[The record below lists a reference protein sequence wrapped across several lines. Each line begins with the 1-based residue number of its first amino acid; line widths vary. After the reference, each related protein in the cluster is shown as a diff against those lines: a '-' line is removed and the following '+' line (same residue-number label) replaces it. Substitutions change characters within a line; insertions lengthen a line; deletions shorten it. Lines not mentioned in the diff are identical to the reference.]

1 MKKLLA
7 ILLALC
13 TLLSCMMLAVYA
25 DEDET
30 EDEEFTEGDGLAHE
44 TYTFRVNEDS
54 EVPYLA
60 FTNAGFN
67 QNQRFSDATL
77 QTIYHFTIKNIYSI
91 EKITWHAMDGAQ
103 LLLQVSQSWSEDT
116 DGDTEWTEVYKFEWT
131 EDMPQDKGLDK
142 AEREYDLTTFFDP
155 TKGNNLYIRIGD
167 ATTDNGWGG
176 SIFVN
181 ADNYLDV
188 AYKPLTAEEL
198 DAYETAATEDSIS
211 LHGMNQV
218 FGSFELDT
226 ENQLAGSACLS
237 RNVGTGF
244 VNECKF
250 ETPIDATGF
259 DTFEFDWYI
268 SDIALLDKFQQG
280 GMDSGFEIT
289 SAGKCD
295 AEETSWHI
303 AELRDN
309 NKGAEIVNGWN
320 HIVLYLDEANQ
331 TGVNLA
337 NVNYIRIFMVNETE
351 DTGIT
356 VKYDNLRF
364 TKAYAAAVEAA
375 KAEAAPI
382 IEMAQ
387 KLIDDA
393 KNGINADNID
403 AVKKAYNSYDRKT
416 KDLDALVKEQLGS
429 DITKGVREVK
439 KAIEDYEESL
449 KETAAPETV
458 APGTEAAGN
467 ETQAYGEDEKPTNTG
482 LIIAIAAAAVIIIAA
497 VIFFILKGKKK

>member
-1 MKKLLA
+1 M
-7 ILLALC
+7 
-13 TLLSCMMLAVYA
+13 
-25 DEDET
+25 
-30 EDEEFTEGDGLAHE
+30 
-44 TYTFRVNEDS
+44 TFRR
-54 EVPYLA
+54 L
-60 FTNAGFN
+60 
-67 QNQRFSDATL
+67 
-77 QTIYHFTIKNIYSI
+77 
-91 EKITWHAMDGAQ
+91 HAKKEA
-103 LLLQVSQSWSEDT
+103 
-116 DGDTEWTEVYKFEWT
+116 DTEWVDVYRYEW
-131 EDMPQDKGLDK
+131 DDSKGDSQGIP
-142 AEREYDLTTFFDP
+142 AEMREYEMKDFFDAS
-155 TKGNNLYIRIGD
+155 KGNKLYIRIAD
-167 ATTDNGWGG
+167 QNPDNGWGG
-176 SIFVN
+176 CIYTGVETV
-181 ADNYLDV
+181 LDV
-188 AYKPLTAEEL
+188 TYTPLTAEEL

-237 RNVGTGF
+237 RNVGKGF

-289 SAGKCD
+289 SSGKCD

-393 KNGINADNID
+393 KNGITADNYD
-403 AVKKAYNSYDRKT
+403 AIKKAYGSYDRKT
-416 KDLDALVKEQLGS
+416 KDLEAIVKEQLGS
-429 DITKGVREVK
+429 DITKGIREVK
-439 KAIEDYEESL
+439 KALEDYDASL
-449 KETAAPETV
+449 LETKAPETA

-482 LIIAIAAAAVIIIAA
+482 LIIAIAAAAVVIIAA